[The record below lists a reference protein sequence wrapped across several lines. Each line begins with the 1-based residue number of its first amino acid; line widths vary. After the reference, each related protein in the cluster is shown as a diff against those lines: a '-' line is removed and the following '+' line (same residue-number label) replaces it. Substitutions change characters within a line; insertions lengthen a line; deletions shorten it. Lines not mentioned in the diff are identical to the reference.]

1 MIHHPSTQ
9 SYVHR
14 FQRCFC
20 YTCWALGGASSGLV
34 GLPPQFANA
43 IYNDLGAE
51 LSQGFP
57 IVDCSMALTSTSLN
71 LLFQGITIAI
81 SIGQPIVPNSACFPA
96 SLAFPLAPAPVFQE
110 TVLFQHVSCLWY
122 GQQPNLT
129 GTTCCQYLRIKNPV
143 DHGRLER
150 HSRRTWRRRYNGYYQ
165 SPAHFNHESGYGMQV

>member
-20 YTCWALGGASSGLV
+20 YICWALGGASSGLV

-57 IVDCSMALTSTSLN
+57 IVDCSMALLLHSTSCSKGSQSPYQLASRSS
-71 LLFQGITIAI
+71 L
-81 SIGQPIVPNSACFPA
+81 IVH
-96 SLAFPLAPAPVFQE
+96 AFPPAWPFHWLQHQFSRRQCS
-110 TVLFQHVSCLWY
+110 FQHVSCLWY

-129 GTTCCQYLRIKNPV
+129 GTTCCQYLKIKNPV